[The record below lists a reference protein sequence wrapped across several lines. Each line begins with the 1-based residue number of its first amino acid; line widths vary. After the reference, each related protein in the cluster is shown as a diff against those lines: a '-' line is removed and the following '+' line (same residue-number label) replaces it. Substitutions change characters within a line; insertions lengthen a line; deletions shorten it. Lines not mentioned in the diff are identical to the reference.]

1 MNQFGQLEIHGE
13 DGRDQGDV
21 VAQGEHLDGRDALD
35 DGGVER
41 EQRLVV
47 QGHQEPELRVSLE
60 LKFCQS
66 SFTIYHLFNC
76 GKSRII

>member
-1 MNQFGQLEIHGE
+1 M
-13 DGRDQGDV
+13 
-21 VAQGEHLDGRDALD
+21 AQGERLDGGDALD

-47 QGHQEPELRVSLE
+47 EGHQEPELRVSLE

-66 SFTIYHLFNC
+66 SFAIYHLSLIAFNC
-76 GKSRII
+76 RKSRII

>member
-1 MNQFGQLEIHGE
+1 M
-13 DGRDQGDV
+13 
-21 VAQGEHLDGRDALD
+21 AQGERLDGRDALD

-47 QGHQEPELRVSLE
+47 EGHQEPELRVSLE

-66 SFTIYHLFNC
+66 SFTIYHL
-76 GKSRII
+76 SII

>member
-1 MNQFGQLEIHGE
+1 M
-13 DGRDQGDV
+13 
-21 VAQGEHLDGRDALD
+21 AQGERLDGGDALY

-47 QGHQEPELRVSLE
+47 EGHQEPELRVGLE

>member
-1 MNQFGQLEIHGE
+1 M
-13 DGRDQGDV
+13 
-21 VAQGEHLDGRDALD
+21 AQGERLDGRDALD

-47 QGHQEPELRVSLE
+47 EGHQEPELRVSLE

-66 SFTIYHLFNC
+66 PFAIYHLSFIAFDRR
-76 GKSRII
+76 KSRII

>member
-1 MNQFGQLEIHGE
+1 M
-13 DGRDQGDV
+13 
-21 VAQGEHLDGRDALD
+21 AQGERLDGGDALD

-47 QGHQEPELRVSLE
+47 EGHQEPELRVSLE

-66 SFTIYHLFNC
+66 SFAIYHLLCLFVENQESFDLTLVDNARFLPI
-76 GKSRII
+76 G